1 MVNLLGS
8 QLFALAFAGFIIF
21 YIALEKFLLFRKG
34 KRLGDYAAA
43 GAVPLAAIG
52 VYMFVSGMFGQ
63 AAGPLSGTYNIL
75 FYDIYPL
82 VGLLFVSL
90 AVVVWKGVQLH
101 YIGFWAF
108 LTGIM
113 SIAYG
118 INGYLMG
125 MTSAPLALIGIYL
138 PFGAAGILGWPLA
151 VMMDRSSKR
160 AGALTMLAFGLF
172 CIALLIGSFV
182 ALYVGFSAIPAHLAG
197 A

>member
-1 MVNLLGS
+1 MVNLLGA

-21 YIALEKFLLFRKG
+21 YIALERYLLFRKG
-34 KRLGDYAAA
+34 KRFDDHAAA
-43 GAVPLAAIG
+43 SAVPLAAIG
-52 VYMFVSGMFGQ
+52 IYMFVSGMFGQ
-63 AAGPLSGTYNIL
+63 AVGPLPGTYNIL

-82 VGLLFVSL
+82 VGLLFVSI
-90 AVVVWKGVQLH
+90 AIVVWKGLQLR

-118 INGYLMG
+118 INGYIMG
-125 MTSAPLALIGIYL
+125 MTSSPLALIGIYL

-151 VMMDRSSKR
+151 VMMDRSGKR
-160 AGALTMLAFGLF
+160 AGALAVLVFILF
-172 CIALLIGSFV
+172 CIAILIGSFV
-182 ALYVGFSAIPAHLAG
+182 TIYIGFSAIPAHLAG